1 MKGGLNNIMRQAQQ
15 LQSKIADI
23 KEEIGNREF
32 EASTG
37 GGAVTATV
45 NGDRELLELDIDSEA
60 VDSDDVEMLEEMIV
74 GAINQALEDAN
85 ETMEEEIDEVTG
97 GMDMPGLF

>member
-23 KEEIGNREF
+23 KEEVGEREF

-45 NGDRELLELDIDSEA
+45 NGNRELLELEIDSEA
-60 VDSDDVEMLEEMIV
+60 VDPDDVEMLEEMIV

-85 ETMEEEIDEVTG
+85 DTMEEEIEDVTG
-97 GMDMPGLF
+97 GMNLPGLF